1 MYFYAIILG
10 ITDPYAAIYEFA
22 GHAFNYVHF
31 THILFSIVFCG
42 SLLRCCGEISENH
55 ALARRCRRYFSQYRC
70 SRYYFAYS
78 WPYAAALDAALVRAR
93 FRACRT
99 RAMVLVY
106 RAYEA
111 RFVKQDHKRKKIQAT
126 TATHSLQILI
136 PPALL
141 SSQPKGL

>member
-31 THILFSIVFCG
+31 THIWFSIVFCG

-111 RFVKQDHKRKKIQAT
+111 RFAKQDHERKRSERLLPKRI
-126 TATHSLQILI
+126 
-136 PPALL
+136 ALKFT
-141 SSQPKGL
+141 PF